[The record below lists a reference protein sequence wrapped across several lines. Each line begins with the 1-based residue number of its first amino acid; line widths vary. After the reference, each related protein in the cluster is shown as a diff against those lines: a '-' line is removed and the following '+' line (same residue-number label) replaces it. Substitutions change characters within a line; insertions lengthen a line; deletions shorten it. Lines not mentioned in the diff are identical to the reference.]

1 MLKILLKGLLNA
13 WIYFKNTI
21 YNLKKNGFKHPD
33 KNKRDTLF
41 SEEEKEAIIEAVDQ
55 NRNLTAA

>member
-1 MLKILLKGLLNA
+1 MKLSKK
-13 WIYFKNTI
+13 TI
-21 YNLKKNGFKHPD
+21 YNLKKNGFKHPE